1 MALKWENNYFYNTS
15 VSLDAI
21 SKLCDEARFMWNGS
35 NDWDQSEE
43 REIIENFVSEW
54 NGPDN
59 FIIDMK
65 NMSKN
70 SKINLVAYIFTK
82 LCKGNMFI
90 VYENNKISPNSTID
104 FHSINNLLPIKIV
117 SSDGNIVDTSKMM
130 DMNIKTPF
138 KPNFKVLG
146 ELSYLLYDGKSLEY
160 LYTEDHDITNKNNHV
175 CRQLVKKYF
184 GYQNK

>member
-15 VSLDAI
+15 
-21 SKLCDEARFMWNGS
+21 
-35 NDWDQSEE
+35 
-43 REIIENFVSEW
+43 
-54 NGPDN
+54 
-59 FIIDMK
+59 
-65 NMSKN
+65 
-70 SKINLVAYIFTK
+70 
-82 LCKGNMFI
+82 
-90 VYENNKISPNSTID
+90 
-104 FHSINNLLPIKIV
+104 
-117 SSDGNIVDTSKMM
+117 MM
-130 DMNIKTPF
+130 DINIKTPF